1 MKSPYD
7 IIQKPIMSEKSMDK
21 MQQKT
26 YVFKVAVDANKIEV
40 KNAVEQI
47 FKVNVDK
54 VTMINVRGKQKR
66 MGVHVGT
73 TLAWKKAY
81 VKLTPESKTIEFFDG
96 MM

>member
-26 YVFKVAVDANKIEV
+26 YVFKVAPDANKIEV

-54 VTMINVRGKQKR
+54 VTIANVRGKNKR
-66 MGVHVGT
+66 MGVHTGLT
-73 TLAWKKAY
+73 AAWKKAY

>member
-7 IIQKPIMSEKSMDK
+7 IIQTPIMSEKSMDK

-26 YVFKVAVDANKIEV
+26 YVFKVAADANKIEV

-73 TLAWKKAY
+73 TSAWKKAY
-81 VKLTPESKTIEFFDG
+81 VKLTPESKTSEFFDG